1 MVRTNFENLR
11 VYQLSEEI
19 ADLTW
24 EIVVKWKR
32 LAQNTVGQQLIKQ
45 ADSIGANIA
54 EGTGRGSYADNR
66 RFARIARGSLFEV
79 KHWLRR
85 AYRRDLLSE
94 TEVSKLQNLIN
105 ELTPKLSAYI
115 NSIGNRKEK
124 SDKQKQICLD
134 NLFLFT
140 TNNAFY
146 AKLQLATN
154 NEQPTAN
161 NLPHVIH
168 ANDSEADYIGAYNQ
182 QCKVY
187 NTKQT
192 IYN

>member
-1 MVRTNFENLR
+1 MVKTNFENLR

-19 ADLTW
+19 SDLIW

-32 LAQNTVGQQLIKQ
+32 LAQDTVGKQLIRS

-94 TEVSKLQNLIN
+94 NEVSKLQNLIN

-124 SDKQKQICLD
+124 ADK
-134 NLFLFT
+134 
-140 TNNAFY
+140 
-146 AKLQLATN
+146 AK
-154 NEQPTAN
+154 
-161 NLPHVIH
+161 
-168 ANDSEADYIGAYNQ
+168 
-182 QCKVY
+182 
-187 NTKQT
+187 
-192 IYN
+192 

>member
-32 LAQNTVGQQLIKQ
+32 LGQDTVGKQLIKS

-85 AYRRDLLSE
+85 AYRRDLLTE
-94 TEVSKLQNLIN
+94 NEVSKLQHLIN

-115 NSIGNRKEK
+115 NSIGKRKEK
-124 SDKQKQICLD
+124 ADKQK
-134 NLFLFT
+134 
-140 TNNAFY
+140 
-146 AKLQLATN
+146 
-154 NEQPTAN
+154 
-161 NLPHVIH
+161 
-168 ANDSEADYIGAYNQ
+168 
-182 QCKVY
+182 
-187 NTKQT
+187 
-192 IYN
+192 